1 LILTAYLVIGL
12 AAHREWRDERFRHL
26 YLSTTRERRQ
36 EISVLFAD
44 LVGFTTYSER
54 AAPSEVAAVLN
65 AYWGIAAPLVTRRFG
80 GEVEKFIGD
89 GLVAVFNSRG
99 DQPDHALRAASAAL
113 ALQSRLAQAAEQHP
127 DWPRLRVG
135 VNTGE
140 TVLREIGVTVSSRI
154 RWWATRS
161 TRAHGSRASR
171 RKAEC

>member
-1 LILTAYLVIGL
+1 
-12 AAHREWRDERFRHL
+12 
-26 YLSTTRERRQ
+26 
-36 EISVLFAD
+36 
-44 LVGFTTYSER
+44 
-54 AAPSEVAAVLN
+54 VLN
-65 AYWGIAAPLVTRRFG
+65 VYWGIAAPLVTRRFG

-99 DQPDHALRAASAAL
+99 DQPDHALRAAGAAL
-113 ALQSRLAQAAEQHP
+113 ALQSRLAEAAEHHP